1 MKTRLFSAITAL
13 ILALSIALCLA
24 LPLRAEPQ
32 APSYSY
38 VLMEG
43 STATLLY
50 AENGEQ
56 QVPAHH
62 CAKLM
67 TLLLTARAV
76 EEGRLSLETKLKTS
90 PHANSMQGAQIWLMA
105 GEEISVSELI
115 LAITVG
121 NANDAC
127 VVLAEAVGGTEEKFI
142 AMMNAAAEQL
152 GMVGTFYADSTGIS
166 QKSVTTACDAA
177 ILASELTKF
186 DFLREPLTT
195 WITSVRGGKTELAS
209 TNRLILSYDGLIGTK
224 AYYSDAL
231 GNCVIAAAERDGLI
245 IVCVIFGEEDEF
257 KRFTTAKEKLNA
269 GFLAYT
275 LYAPRKKDIITEPV
289 PVADGVKT
297 EAETRLGELTPF
309 IIRKSLA
316 DKVEVS
322 VEYFP
327 DIKAPLC
334 EGDKVGRAVYS
345 VDGEEVYSCAIEAGE
360 SVKKMNLL
368 TAIRK
373 ILRAVIKM

>member
-1 MKTRLFSAITAL
+1 MKTRIFFALTVL
-13 ILALSIALCLA
+13 ILALSLA
-24 LPLRAEPQ
+24 PKLSAEP
-32 APSYSY
+32 PSPPYSY

-43 STATLLY
+43 GTATLLY

-76 EEGRLSLETKLKTS
+76 EQGSLTLETKLKTS

-105 GEEISVSELI
+105 GEEIAVSELI

-127 VVLAEAVGGTEEKFI
+127 VVLAEAVGGTEEKFT
-142 AMMNAAAEQL
+142 ALMNAAAEQL
-152 GMVGTFYADSTGIS
+152 GMVGTFYADCTGIS
-166 QKSVTTACDAA
+166 PDSVTTACDAA

-195 WITSVRGGKTELAS
+195 WITSVRGGKTELVS
-209 TNRLILSYDGLIGTK
+209 TNRLILSYEGIIGTK
-224 AYYSDAL
+224 AYYSDSL

-269 GFLAYT
+269 GFSAYT
-275 LYAPRKKDIITEPV
+275 LYTPRKKDIITEPV
-289 PVADGVKT
+289 PVEDGVNT
-297 EAETRLGELTPF
+297 EVETRLGELTPF

-316 DKVEVS
+316 DKVEIS
-322 VEYFP
+322 VEYLS
-327 DIKAPLC
+327 DIKAPLS
-334 EGDKVGRAVYS
+334 EGDKVGRAVYT
-345 VDGEEVYSCAIEAGE
+345 VDGEEVYSCAIVAGDG
-360 SVKKMNLL
+360 VKKMNFW
-368 TAIRK
+368 TAMRK
-373 ILRAVIKM
+373 ILRAIIKM